1 MTAIAR
7 IICRPVLIP
16 GFALAG
22 ITAQAMGADEEPES
36 LIAGFRTRGDV
47 GVVLLEEAIYDALP
61 EETRARLDRSAT
73 PVVVPFPGPA
83 WIEAAS
89 AEARVVDLLRRAIGY
104 RVRLR

>member
-7 IICRPVLIP
+7 IICRPALIP

-22 ITAQAMGADEEPES
+22 VTAQAVCADEEVES
-36 LIAGFRTRGDV
+36 LVAGFRSRGDV

-61 EETRARLDRSAT
+61 DETRARLDRSAT
-73 PVVVPFPGPA
+73 PVVVPFPGPS
-83 WIEAAS
+83 WTEAAT